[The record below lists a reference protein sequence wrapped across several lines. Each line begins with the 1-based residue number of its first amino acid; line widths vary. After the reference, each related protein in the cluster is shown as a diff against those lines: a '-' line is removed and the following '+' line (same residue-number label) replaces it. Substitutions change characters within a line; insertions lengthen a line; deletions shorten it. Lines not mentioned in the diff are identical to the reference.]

1 MNPKFSRALSRPP
14 KPEVVDRPEP
24 KFLGKIGATIAGL
37 IAAIVLA
44 VTAAGGSYAYL
55 SQAASIEPVTLSS
68 GTAALTVTA
77 LTLPTT
83 KLAPGNKVSSSV
95 IVSNTGQVPLALRVT
110 GLTGPATP
118 TALSG
123 ALEIG
128 LAVVAQTA
136 TCPTVATWT
145 GTIATATTTALNST
159 VAVGGSSKLCVYATL
174 PSTAPLN
181 SQGATATFGISID
194 GTQA

>member
-1 MNPKFSRALSRPP
+1 MNPKFSRALSRTPL
-14 KPEVVDRPEP
+14 PEVVDRPEP
-24 KFLGKIGATIAGL
+24 KFVGTIGATIAGL

-55 SQAASIEPVTLSS
+55 SQAAPLSPVTLSS

-77 LTLPTT
+77 LTLPTA
-83 KLAPGNKVSSSV
+83 KLVPGTNVASSV

-123 ALEIG
+123 ALAIG

-136 TCPTVATWT
+136 TCPAAATWT
-145 GTIATATTTALNST
+145 ATIATATTTALNST
-159 VAVGGSSKLCVYATL
+159 VAVGGSNKLCVYASL
-174 PSTAPLN
+174 PSTAPLD
-181 SQGATATFGISID
+181 SQGATATFAIAID

>member
-1 MNPKFSRALSRPP
+1 MNLTFSRALSRTPQ
-14 KPEVVDRPEP
+14 PETIDRAERT
-24 KFLGKIGATIAGL
+24 FFGTIGATIVGL
-37 IAAIVLA
+37 IAAIMLA

-55 SQAASIEPVTLSS
+55 SQSAPLAPVTLTS
-68 GTAALTVTA
+68 GIAALTTTS
-77 LTLPTT
+77 LTLPTA
-83 KLAPGNKVSSSV
+83 KLFPGNKVSSSV
-95 IVSNTGQVPLALRVT
+95 VVSNTGQVPLALRVT

-128 LAVVAQTA
+128 LAVVAQSA
-136 TCPTVATWT
+136 TCPAAATWT
-145 GTIATATTTALNST
+145 GTIATATTTALDST
-159 VAVGGSSKLCVYATL
+159 VAVGGSNRLCVYATL

-181 SQGATATFGISID
+181 SQGATATFGILID